1 MIISPSPSLNRKK
14 VVLGDQ
20 LGEFIE
26 KVAIIKPTK
35 AINVAAGFNKR
46 IAPQLD
52 QRGEVCL
59 NIERSITET
68 AMTRGDS
75 ETTPHI
81 QIVDEEDCDVVS
93 NSDLHVP
100 QNNPN
105 IAARSAMFEF
115 LSDNM
120 NSLQTEIVQAES
132 TKLRTFE
139 RLTSEVIREN
149 KDDKPLMAILK
160 TNGYEFEHLRM
171 ISRLSSLQFR

>member
-1 MIISPSPSLNRKK
+1 MIISPSLSLARKK
-14 VVLGDQ
+14 FLVVDQ
-20 LGEFIE
+20 LGEFLE
-26 KVAIIKPTK
+26 KTAIMKPTSK
-35 AINVAAGFNKR
+35 AINIAASFNRR

-52 QRGEVCL
+52 QRDGICET
-59 NIERSITET
+59 SITEI
-68 AMTRGDS
+68 AMTRDDS
-75 ETTPHI
+75 EATAHI
-81 QIVDEEDCDVVS
+81 QIADEEDCDVVS
-93 NSDLHVP
+93 SSCLRIP

-120 NSLQTEIVQAES
+120 SSLQTEIVQAES

-160 TNGYEFEHLRM
+160 TNGY
-171 ISRLSSLQFR
+171 

>member
-1 MIISPSPSLNRKK
+1 M
-14 VVLGDQ
+14 LGDQ

-26 KVAIIKPTK
+26 KAAIIKPTSK
-35 AINVAAGFNKR
+35 AINVAANFNKR

-59 NIERSITET
+59 NSESSIIET
-68 AMTRGDS
+68 AMTRDDS
-75 ETTPHI
+75 EAMSQIHI
-81 QIVDEEDCDVVS
+81 ADEEDCHS
-93 NSDLHVP
+93 SDLHVP

-160 TNGYEFEHLRM
+160 TNGYEFEHNEFENNY
-171 ISRLSSLQFR
+171 IIVNTIIG